1 MESIGQRIRQR
12 RKQIGITQQQLA
24 DAFDIKRVSVTQWE
38 GDITAPDRDKIAKLA
53 DLLGCDPEWLL
64 RGSGDPPRALDLGPG
79 SRGSRAVVS
88 SFDPDADEHSNDNA
102 GAYTRE
108 HWRAHI
114 KGAVPEIDVKLGA
127 GEGAVGDVINL
138 PVSASSVSGHQVVAE
153 WFIPDAYL
161 RNEVRASPSHT
172 LIMEVVGDSMFP
184 TYSPGDRVLVDL
196 SQDRLVT
203 DTVYAISDGYSE
215 PQIKRLQRVP
225 FSEPTE
231 VRIISDNPNLETF
244 TVELSRVK
252 IIGRICG
259 HIARK

>member
-1 MESIGQRIRQR
+1 MTKNWLDPFLKASKFASQEELAEAIGVSRATINRLANDHS
-12 RKQIGITQQQLA
+12 QL
-24 DAFDIKRVSVTQWE
+24 KR
-38 GDITAPDRDKIAKLA
+38 DRAEVLAKL
-53 DLLGCDPEWLL
+53 LGTTPEALIL
-64 RGSGDPPRALDLGPG
+64 NRPPQGV
-79 SRGSRAVVS
+79 SWVS
-88 SFDPDADEHSNDNA
+88 SFDPDTPDHSQD
-102 GAYTRE
+102 GESGGGYTRE
-108 HWRAHI
+108 HWRPHMN
-114 KGAVPEIDVKLGA
+114 GAVPEIDVKLGA
-127 GEGAVGDVINL
+127 GEGSIGDVINL
-138 PVSASSVSGHQVVAE
+138 PVSASQVSGHQVVAE

-184 TYSPGDRVLVDL
+184 TYSPGDRVIVDL
-196 SQDRLVT
+196 SQDRLVS

-259 HIARK
+259 HIARR